1 MRTPGKTEGVLDG
14 IVRGCN
20 NQAAP
25 VVVIGTV

>member
-14 IVRGCN
+14 IVHGCN

-25 VVVIGTV
+25 VVIGTV